1 MSFRGLNSFPPD
13 LIIVLIGKSGVGRSA
28 SGNTILGRAAF
39 ESKLDSE
46 PVTTEISEQT
56 ENVLGNQISV
66 VDTPGILESKDT
78 EEKIKKFCQ
87 DLLQSSRPCLF
98 LVVIRVG
105 RFTEE
110 DQKAVRAAME
120 VLGPRGMEKSYL
132 LFTGGDMLEEGRT
145 VEDFIFQDKKEGKLL
160 EVVIKFAKRY
170 HLFNN
175 KDADEEQVRDLLM
188 KSGHLRTQDQPDPPG
203 QAQLKA
209 KVDKLN
215 AEVNKLKQ
223 QLQGRQVAF
232 SASLMTGGGD
242 STTGTFSMDTPLI
255 FKNVITNI
263 GKAYNPTTGLFTAP
277 VGGAYHFEWTV
288 AAYGDGR
295 HASAAVLY
303 KNSERVFIAF
313 EYQANGFLSSSNAVT
328 LQLEVGEIVSVRVRA
343 NSRAFDNEFNHTTF
357 SGHLL
362 FPM

>member
-1 MSFRGLNSFPPD
+1 MHMSSEREAEQKSKRYRRVVFSRSSDPQTWTQFWMQISKSASGPAFESKLAY

-203 QAQLKA
+203 
-209 KVDKLN
+209 
-215 AEVNKLKQ
+215 
-223 QLQGRQVAF
+223 
-232 SASLMTGGGD
+232 SSLGMR
-242 STTGTFSMDTPLI
+242 
-255 FKNVITNI
+255 N
-263 GKAYNPTTGLFTAP
+263 
-277 VGGAYHFEWTV
+277 
-288 AAYGDGR
+288 
-295 HASAAVLY
+295 
-303 KNSERVFIAF
+303 
-313 EYQANGFLSSSNAVT
+313 
-328 LQLEVGEIVSVRVRA
+328 
-343 NSRAFDNEFNHTTF
+343 
-357 SGHLL
+357 
-362 FPM
+362 